1 MAKKMDLT
9 ANFKGISQNIKKFSN
24 DKIEEKKPKK
34 RTILIWAPKSV
45 VNRYVEIAFDYY
57 RQNEIL
63 AEYSWANF
71 FRVAIPN
78 VEKTMSKKYTL
89 IKPTEDYLKFY
100 RRKSKS
106 ANSEQAKF
114 YSSEEEEQRINLFVE
129 EEWIERY
136 FILLHTFFVKERS
149 TLTNFSVSLFF
160 NDFVDILESKKVQ
173 KYE

>member
-1 MAKKMDLT
+1 MAKKLDLT
-9 ANFKGISQNIKKFSN
+9 ANFKGIKQNIKKFSN
-24 DKIEEKKPKK
+24 DKTKPEKPKK

-45 VNRYVEIAFDYY
+45 VNRYVELAFQYY
-57 RQNEIL
+57 RENEIL

-78 VEKTMSKKYTL
+78 VEKTMSEKYTL
-89 IKPTEDYLKFY
+89 VKPSDDYLKFY

-106 ANSEQAKF
+106 ANSEQEK
-114 YSSEEEEQRINLFVE
+114 YYNSEEEEQRINLFVE

-136 FILLHTFFVKERS
+136 FILLHTFFIKERN

-160 NDFVDILESKKVQ
+160 NDFVDILESQKVEY
-173 KYE
+173 YE